1 MLKRILA
8 IALTLNLV
16 SAAQA
21 ASPIALLSE
30 QCLRYE
36 IAPWV
41 DSPPSEPSVQVVNL
55 ERDLI
60 SLFNL
65 KDSLRYYQQYALNSA
80 SQEALLLCQLHLGDQ
95 IDKLYHDPN
104 IVSLSQALKNSFRPD
119 EQAIAKRLTQLLQG
133 KMEIADKAALHTSEA
148 NITFALRQQALSLVM
163 SNDRCLLKP
172 VKDTA
177 LNDPSNSL
185 APGFSESIA
194 SYLIE
199 QSDPHCRQQVWQAYQ
214 LRAKD
219 KSERALTHVIAAKQ
233 QQAELA
239 GFSDY
244 ASFSLASQ
252 HIATPQLLKQ
262 YLDAMTQPTLAP
274 WELGIALSQADK
286 TPLQPVF
293 TQVMLSHIYQAL
305 QPFGIRVESLN
316 DTMIRLWHGQ
326 RLLGDL
332 FLNQGEPDQ
341 DTSIRVT
348 PIRYSVVGQQFGQVS
363 LSFPGVLDSYRAQ
376 TQLIEAFSNAL
387 ALLLKGGRFYLI
399 NTLAD
404 PQDTGLVG
412 QYWLS
417 LYLQHQLLP
426 PAPKE
431 SREARLATFAEQLS
445 VFRSKLALNLYQT
458 RSHAYPD
465 MAREFELSFTQPWSQ
480 ANEAI
485 YSFMGIVNQGPR
497 YYQRLWQRSLARLID
512 QQATIDKSALF
523 ELLLINEA
531 QLPFTQQL
539 TLIFGEPV
547 STSSLIKRIQH
558 DQHAAL

>member
-8 IALTLNLV
+8 IALTFNVV

-21 ASPIALLSE
+21 ASPITLLSE

-36 IAPWV
+36 IAPWM
-41 DSPPSEPSVQVVNL
+41 DNPPNAPSVQVVSL
-55 ERDLI
+55 ERELI
-60 SLFNL
+60 GLFNL
-65 KDSLRYYQQYALNSA
+65 KDSLRYYQQYALNSV
-80 SQEALLLCQLHLGDQ
+80 SQEALLRCQLHLGDQ
-95 IDKLYHDPN
+95 IDQLYRDPN
-104 IVSLSQALKNSFRPD
+104 IVSLSLALKSSVRAD
-119 EQAIAKRLTQLLQG
+119 EQAVAKRLTQLLQG
-133 KMEIADKAALHTSEA
+133 EMAIVDKAALHTSEA
-148 NITFALRQQALSLVM
+148 SITFALRQQALSLVL
-163 SNDRCLLKP
+163 SDERCLLKP
-172 VKDTA
+172 VNDTQFSETTSTSV
-177 LNDPSNSL
+177 PR
-185 APGFSESIA
+185 FSESIA

-199 QSDPHCRQQVWQAYQ
+199 QRDPHCRQQVWQAYQ
-214 LRAKD
+214 LRAKS
-219 KSERALTHVIAAKQ
+219 KSEAALAHVIAAKQ
-233 QQAELA
+233 QQAEQA

-286 TPLQPVF
+286 TPIQPVF
-293 TQVMLSHIYQAL
+293 AQVLLSGIYQTL
-305 QPFGIRVESLN
+305 KPFGIRVETVN
-316 DTMIRLWHGQ
+316 DAMIRLWHGQ

-332 FLNQGEPDQ
+332 FLSQGESNQ

-348 PIRYSVVGQQFGQVS
+348 PIRHSVVGQQFGQVS
-363 LSFPGVLDSYRAQ
+363 LNFPDVLESHRAQ
-376 TQLIEAFSNAL
+376 TQLIEAFSSAIAPL
-387 ALLLKGGRFYLI
+387 FKGGRFYLI

-404 PQDTGLVG
+404 TQDSGLVG

-417 LYLQHQLLP
+417 LYLQQQLIA
-426 PAPKE
+426 PARKE
-431 SREARLATFAEQLS
+431 SREARLAMFAEQLS

-465 MAREFELSFTQPWSQ
+465 LAREFELSFTQPWPQ

-485 YSFMGIVNQGPR
+485 YSFRGIVSQGPR

-512 QQATIDKSALF
+512 QQATIDKQELF
-523 ELLLINEA
+523 SLLLINEA

-558 DQHAAL
+558 AKHTSL

>member
-8 IALTLNLV
+8 IALTLNV
-16 SAAQA
+16 VQAAQA

-36 IAPWV
+36 IAPWM
-41 DSPPSEPSVQVVNL
+41 DSPPSVPSVQVVNL

-60 SLFNL
+60 GLFNL

-95 IDKLYHDPN
+95 IDKLYHDPD
-104 IVSLSQALKNSFRPD
+104 IVSLSQALKSSFRPD

-133 KMEIADKAALHTSEA
+133 EMDIADKAALHTSEA
-148 NITFALRQQALSLVM
+148 SITFALRQQALSLVM
-163 SNDRCLLKP
+163 SDERCLLKP
-172 VKDTA
+172 VNDA
-177 LNDPSNSL
+177 EPNDPI
-185 APGFSESIA
+185 PRFSESIA

-199 QSDPHCRQQVWQAYQ
+199 QRDPHCRQQVWQAYQ

-233 QQAELA
+233 QQAEQA

-244 ASFSLASQ
+244 ASFNLASQ

-293 TQVMLSHIYQAL
+293 TQVMLSQIYQAL

-316 DTMIRLWHGQ
+316 DNMIRLWHGQ

-332 FLNQGEPDQ
+332 FLSQGEPNQ

-363 LSFPGVLDSYRAQ
+363 LSFPDILDSHRAQ

-387 ALLLKGGRFYLI
+387 ASLLKGGRFYLI

-404 PQDTGLVG
+404 TQDSGLVG

-417 LYLQHQLLP
+417 LYLQQRLLP

-431 SREARLATFAEQLS
+431 SREARLATFAEQQS

-458 RSHAYPD
+458 TSHAYPD
-465 MAREFELSFTQPWSQ
+465 MAREFELSFTEPWPQ

-485 YSFMGIVNQGPR
+485 YSFMGIVSQGPR

-512 QQATIDKSALF
+512 QQATIDKPALF

-531 QLPFTQQL
+531 QLPITQQL

-558 DQHAAL
+558 DQHASL